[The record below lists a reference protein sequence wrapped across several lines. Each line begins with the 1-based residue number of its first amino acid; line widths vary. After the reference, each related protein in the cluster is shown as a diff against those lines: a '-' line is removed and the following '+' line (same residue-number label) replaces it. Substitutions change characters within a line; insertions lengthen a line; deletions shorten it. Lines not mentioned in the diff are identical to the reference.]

1 MNAAPLLILAL
12 VLPGCGGGPGPIAT
26 VGAVFGRDND
36 TRDLYVREVAEGLGA
51 EEAGLSPG
59 DQIVMIDGVFVRD
72 LDPPAIRARLRGEV
86 GTTVALTVIHGERVL
101 HLHVPRRP
109 PRARRAP
116 PQKEERL
123 VE

>member
-1 MNAAPLLILAL
+1 VNAARLLILAL
-12 VLPGCGGGPGPIAT
+12 LLPGCGGPAGVAT

-51 EEAGLSPG
+51 EEAGLAPG

-72 LDPPAIRARLRGEV
+72 LDPPAIRAKLRGEV
-86 GTTVALTVIHGERVL
+86 GTEVALTVVHGERVL
-101 HLHVPRRP
+101 HVRVQRRP
-109 PRARRAP
+109 PRARRP
-116 PQKEERL
+116 PLQKEERL